1 MAASIKPPKRHSY
14 VPVWNPKQNYQLR
27 LVLQTLRHY
36 QPLTCRQLSLMTPF
50 EISTLC
56 RVLNHLNHKHGLI
69 KVPFR
74 ANCRYTGHLVAHY
87 TLRSW
92 KGPRNGK

>member
-1 MAASIKPPKRHSY
+1 MANINPHKRKPFLPLWKA
-14 VPVWNPKQNYQLR
+14 NQNYQFR
-27 LVLQTLRHY
+27 LVLQTLRRY

-69 KVPFR
+69 KVAFR
-74 ANCRYTGHLVAHY
+74 AKCKFTGHLVAHY
-87 TLRSW
+87 TYRSW
-92 KGPRNGK
+92 KGKKGL